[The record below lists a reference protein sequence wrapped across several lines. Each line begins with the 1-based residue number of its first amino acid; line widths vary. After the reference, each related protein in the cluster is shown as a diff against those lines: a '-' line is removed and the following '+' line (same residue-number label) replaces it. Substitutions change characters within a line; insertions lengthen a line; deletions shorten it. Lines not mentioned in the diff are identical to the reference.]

1 MESRKVFIRS
11 SHFLDFRLLSFHFLC
26 VSETTSIC
34 RFALWLRIPAKF
46 FFQQFLQQISRKT
59 SPLVLG
65 VENTRL
71 LAFGIVFLIDFAKGI
86 LAVGLV
92 RYLDFGSTSVAIAA
106 VAVVAGH
113 IWPAQLRFQG
123 GNGAATG
130 LGALAVLDYN
140 LIILLIL
147 FTVVLLLLF
156 RNFTLAGLVALL
168 LTPISAGI
176 LYQSVVETTGVAAL
190 AALVLFAHREN
201 IRELFANLRARAGKA
216 SD

>member
-1 MESRKVFIRS
+1 MTTLLIALAAYALGCFSAAYYLYRWFTGNDIRTRGS
-11 SHFLDFRLLSFHFLC
+11 GSAGARNIGR
-26 VSETTSIC
+26 E
-34 RFALWLRIPAKF
+34 
-46 FFQQFLQQISRKT
+46 
-59 SPLVLG
+59 LG
-65 VENTRL
+65 L

-92 RYLDFGSTSVAIAA
+92 RYLDFGSASVAIAA
-106 VAVVAGH
+106 VVVVAGH

-168 LTPISAGI
+168 LTPISAAI
-176 LYQSVVETTGVAAL
+176 LYQTVVETTGVAAL

-201 IRELFANLRARAGKA
+201 IRELCANMPARSDKAGD
-216 SD
+216 SLHERRRQ